1 MTQQVMS
8 IIADVIGVDADTVT
22 MESTLEE
29 LGADSLDELAIVVQ
43 IEERL
48 ALTLDLDDVQPGL
61 TVAQIVTLV
70 EAATV

>member
-1 MTQQVMS
+1 MTQQVMR
-8 IIADVIGVDADTVT
+8 IIADVIGVDVDTVT

-29 LGADSLDELAIVVQ
+29 LGADSLDEIAIVVE

>member
-1 MTQQVMS
+1 M
-8 IIADVIGVDADTVT
+8 IGVDADTVT

-29 LGADSLDELAIVVQ
+29 LGADSLDEIAIVVE
-43 IEERL
+43 IEDRL